1 MANYRYLG
9 YGITNEQGIATL
21 DHDANGNPID
31 HSYTGTGAGEI
42 DIVASLDDN
51 THISDSSLQS
61 EIFVVS
67 DTIWYFDGVNNTGEW
82 SGANTVA
89 TATEN
94 GVRVTSTHNN
104 IFLSKD
110 NNQLIIPTNNDF
122 CIEFTGIITNPITLS
137 LTTQATVRGSPQ
149 ITINTDTTAHLYQ
162 FKYINGVLTQYK
174 DNVLV
179 NSMNR
184 DVSSVSNCG
193 VMFVDWQGDMDIT
206 VKDFKVYPI

>member
-1 MANYRYLG
+1 MNLTKIYELW
-9 YGITNEQGIATL
+9 
-21 DHDANGNPID
+21 DM
-31 HSYTGTGAGEI
+31 
-42 DIVASLDDN
+42 
-51 THISDSSLQS
+51 
-61 EIFVVS
+61 
-67 DTIWYFDGVNNTGEW
+67 IWCFDGVTNTGEW

-94 GVRVTSTHNN
+94 GGRVTSTHNN

-110 NNQLIIPTNNDF
+110 NNQLIIPTDIDF

-149 ITINTDTTAHLYQ
+149 ITISTGTTAHLYQ
-162 FKYINGVLTQYK
+162 FKYSNGVLTQYK

>member
-1 MANYRYLG
+1 MAYRLIETG
-9 YGITNEQGIATL
+9 TTNAQGIARCSNNYVGTGKGEV
-21 DHDANGNPID
+21 DFIASTDNPI
-31 HSYTGTGAGEI
+31 TEG
-42 DIVASLDDN
+42 
-51 THISDSSLQS
+51 SLQS
-61 EIFVVS
+61 ETYAVW

-162 FKYINGVLTQYK
+162 FKYSNGVLTQYK
-174 DNVLV
+174 DNVPV